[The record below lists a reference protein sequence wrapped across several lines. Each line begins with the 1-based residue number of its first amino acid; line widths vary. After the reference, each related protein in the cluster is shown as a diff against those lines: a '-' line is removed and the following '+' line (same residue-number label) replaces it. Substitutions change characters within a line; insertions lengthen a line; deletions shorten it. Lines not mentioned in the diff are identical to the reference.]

1 VICEQWDLVV
11 VPFPFTDVAGA
22 KRRPA
27 LVLSAAGFNK
37 AAGHAILAMI
47 TTARHSSWPGDIPLT
62 SAATGLPKDCVVR
75 LKLFT
80 LDNRL
85 IERLISKLP
94 AKERSRVRTS
104 LEMALGVSAT

>member
-1 VICEQWDLVV
+1 MICEQWDLVV
-11 VPFPFTDVAGA
+11 VPFPFTDMAGG

-37 AAGHAILAMI
+37 VAGHAILAMI

-85 IERLISKLP
+85 IARLIAKLP
-94 AKERSRVRTS
+94 AKERAKVRAS
-104 LEMALGVSAT
+104 LEQALGVSAA